1 VRAEELN
8 RSVQDC
14 LKTVWLAQEWSSDAV
29 TTTGLAQRL
38 GLSPSTV
45 SEAVKKLTAQGLLSR
60 PAHGGIVLTDRG
72 RDVAVQMVR
81 RHRILEAFLTGH
93 LGYSWDEV
101 HEEAEVLEHAVSEK
115 FVARLEALLGHPE
128 QDPHG
133 DPIPRRD
140 GTVPS
145 APAVLLADV
154 APGSPVVVAR
164 VSDADPGVLRRLGTA
179 GIRPGTELVLGVHRS
194 RAVPVVLDG
203 DVVEVDVLA
212 AEAVWVRPRD
222 RPGPPPGPV
231 RR

>member
-1 VRAEELN
+1 MN

-101 HEEAEVLEHAVSEK
+101 HEEA
-115 FVARLEALLGHPE
+115 
-128 QDPHG
+128 
-133 DPIPRRD
+133 
-140 GTVPS
+140 
-145 APAVLLADV
+145 
-154 APGSPVVVAR
+154 
-164 VSDADPGVLRRLGTA
+164 
-179 GIRPGTELVLGVHRS
+179 
-194 RAVPVVLDG
+194 
-203 DVVEVDVLA
+203 
-212 AEAVWVRPRD
+212 
-222 RPGPPPGPV
+222 
-231 RR
+231 